1 MGGNILGDRIKVEMG
16 KNLLT
21 IRSELPITG
30 SINKGWEGV
39 VAQEDDRPLIGPSCS
54 DLLARQPV
62 LSLSSTCQVPNS
74 MSHCPCRPPPP
85 SKGGQSAAGLCRVA
99 PATRLGLGPEDG
111 RPHLFN
117 LSVQ

>member
-1 MGGNILGDRIKVEMG
+1 MGGNILGDRIKIETG

-30 SINKGWEGV
+30 NINKGWEGV
-39 VAQEDDRPLIGPSCS
+39 VAQEDDQPLIGTSCS
-54 DLLARQPV
+54 DLLAQQPV
-62 LSLSSTCQVPNS
+62 LSLPGSQQHVPL
-74 MSHCPCRPPPP
+74 PLPPPP
-85 SKGGQSAAGLCRVA
+85 QSKGGQSAAGLCRVA